1 MILPNTPTLSYIY
14 IQDMLI
20 TYKDVVYQIPNSYT
34 NKPYVY
40 WSANTPNE
48 LIMSDKI
55 LAEEQGRFYLVYNDA
70 GIYTVVPQTEIEI
83 SFSEGVSRDLV
94 TSKIIGFAEN
104 EIIEGKFATIQ
115 TDVNGLKTTVGTMEK
130 DINSNREQISTLTQ
144 TANEISAEVSNI
156 ERNYSTNEELQA
168 LRNNVNIALLEFQ
181 GSLGLF
187 NSDVNIFMQDNKLSD
202 TESSKIESYKTD
214 LIEKR
219 DSLNTRIDE
228 VIAFLNSQ
236 NKTTE
241 AKQLQTQKESLNTS
255 VSSLLSN
262 IATIC
267 ADKTFTN
274 TEMTTMVSQFAN
286 VNTKINETNNLID
299 NYIFLEIGGSLVE
312 EISKLVISQGEIK
325 TTVSKTESDV
335 DIIADNIA
343 SMNTRITQAESKIT
357 NDAIINVV
365 NNRFYTKTEVDNM
378 NSDLEEKVTRTE
390 ERIAQAESKITSDAI
405 INTVGSSFY
414 TKTEVDKLNSN
425 LENLLDENIT
435 NVAQGLENDILLK
448 INGQYANE
456 EDIIELREEVTSKLE
471 QTSDK
476 IEMSF
481 NTAYEYTVE
490 VDDKLTNYK
499 QEMSTN
505 IRFSDEGIELG
516 KSDSPFKATLDNEKL
531 AFSQNDAEVAYISN
545 HKMYIT
551 NAEITSEMQI
561 GKWVWTISPKG
572 NLTLNWRE

>member
-48 LIMSDKI
+48 LIMSNKI

-70 GIYTVVPQTEIEI
+70 GVYTIVPQTEIEI

-94 TSKIIGFAEN
+94 TSKLIGFSGNDINGED
-104 EIIEGKFATIQ
+104 FTTIQ
-115 TDVNGLKTTVGTMEK
+115 ADINGLKTTVGKIEE
-130 DINSNREQISTLTQ
+130 DVNSNKTQISTLTQ
-144 TANEISAEVSNI
+144 TTEEISAEVSNI
-156 ERNYSTNEELQA
+156 ERNYSTSEELQA
-168 LRNNVNIALLEFQ
+168 LRNNVNIALLELQ
-181 GSLGLF
+181 GNLGLF
-187 NSDVNIFMQDNKLSD
+187 NSDVNTFMEDNELSDEESNKL
-202 TESSKIESYKTD
+202 EGYKVN

-219 DSLNTRIDE
+219 DNLNTRIDE

-241 AKQLQTQKESLNTS
+241 AQQLQTQKESLNTS
-255 VSSLLSN
+255 VSNLLSN
-262 IATIC
+262 IETIC
-267 ADKTFTN
+267 ADKIFTN
-274 TEMTTMVSQFAN
+274 IEMTTIVSQFAN

-299 NYIFLEIGGSLVE
+299 SYIFLEIGGSLVE

-335 DIIADNIA
+335 DIMADNIA

-357 NDAIINVV
+357 NDAIINTV
-365 NNRFYTKTEVDNM
+365 NNNFYTKTEVDNM
-378 NSDLEEKVTRTE
+378 KSDLDGKVTRVE
-390 ERIAQAESKITSDAI
+390 ERITQAESKITSDAI
-405 INTVGSSFY
+405 INTVSNSFY
-414 TKTEVDKLNSN
+414 TKTEMDELNSN

-435 NVAQGLENDILLK
+435 NVAQGLEDDILLK

-456 EDIIELREEVTSKLE
+456 EDIVELRKEVASKLE
-471 QTSDK
+471 QTADK

-481 NTAYEYTVE
+481 DTAYEYTVE

-499 QEMSTN
+499 QEVSTN

-531 AFSQNDAEVAYISN
+531 AFSQDDTEVAYISN
-545 HKMYIT
+545 NKMYIT
-551 NAEITSEMQI
+551 NTEITSEMQI

>member
-94 TSKIIGFAEN
+94 TSKLIGFSGNDINGEDFTTMQAD
-104 EIIEGKFATIQ
+104 I
-115 TDVNGLKTTVGTMEK
+115 NGLKTTVGKIEE
-130 DINSNREQISTLTQ
+130 DVNSNKTQISTLTQ
-144 TANEISAEVSNI
+144 TTEEISAEVSNI
-156 ERNYSTNEELQA
+156 ERNYSTSEELQA
-168 LRNNVNIALLEFQ
+168 LRNNVNIALLELQ
-181 GSLGLF
+181 GNLGLF
-187 NSDVNIFMQDNKLSD
+187 NSDVNTFMEDNELSDEESNKLED
-202 TESSKIESYKTD
+202 YKVN

-219 DSLNTRIDE
+219 DNLNTRIDE

-241 AKQLQTQKESLNTS
+241 AQQLQTQKESLNTS
-255 VSSLLSN
+255 VSNLLSN
-262 IATIC
+262 IETIC
-267 ADKTFTN
+267 ADKIFTN
-274 TEMTTMVSQFAN
+274 IEMTTIVSQFAN

-335 DIIADNIA
+335 DIMADNIA

-357 NDAIINVV
+357 NDAIINTV
-365 NNRFYTKTEVDNM
+365 NNNFYTKTEVDNM
-378 NSDLEEKVTRTE
+378 KSDLDGKVTRVE
-390 ERIAQAESKITSDAI
+390 ERIIQAESKITSDAI
-405 INTVGSSFY
+405 INTVSNSFY
-414 TKTEVDKLNSN
+414 TKTEMDELNSN

-435 NVAQGLENDILLK
+435 NVAQGLEDDILLK

-456 EDIIELREEVTSKLE
+456 EDIVELRKEVASKLE
-471 QTSDK
+471 QTADK

-481 NTAYEYTVE
+481 DTAYEYTVE

-499 QEMSTN
+499 QEVSTN

-516 KSDSPFKATLDNEKL
+516 KSDSPFKTTLDNEKL
-531 AFSQNDAEVAYISN
+531 AFSQDDTEVAYITN
-545 HKMYIT
+545 NKMYIT

>member
-40 WSANTPNE
+40 WSANMPNE
-48 LIMSDKI
+48 LIMSNKI

-70 GIYTVVPQTEIEI
+70 GIYTIVPQTEIEI

-94 TSKIIGFAEN
+94 TSKLIGFSGNDINGED
-104 EIIEGKFATIQ
+104 FTTIQ
-115 TDVNGLKTTVGTMEK
+115 ADINGLKTTVGKIEE
-130 DINSNREQISTLTQ
+130 DVNSNKTQISTLTQ
-144 TANEISAEVSNI
+144 TTEEISAEVSNI
-156 ERNYSTNEELQA
+156 ERNYSTSEELQA
-168 LRNNVNIALLEFQ
+168 LRNNVNIALLELQ
-181 GSLGLF
+181 GNLGLF
-187 NSDVNIFMQDNKLSD
+187 NSDVNTFMEDNELSDEESNKL
-202 TESSKIESYKTD
+202 EGYKVN

-219 DSLNTRIDE
+219 DNLNTRIDE

-241 AKQLQTQKESLNTS
+241 AQQLQTQKESLNTS
-255 VSSLLSN
+255 VSNLLSN
-262 IATIC
+262 IETIC
-267 ADKTFTN
+267 ADKIFTN
-274 TEMTTMVSQFAN
+274 IEMTTIVSQFAN

-299 NYIFLEIGGSLVE
+299 SYIFLEIGGSLVE

-335 DIIADNIA
+335 DIMADNIA

-357 NDAIINVV
+357 NDAIINTV
-365 NNRFYTKTEVDNM
+365 NNNFYTKTEVDNM
-378 NSDLEEKVTRTE
+378 KSDLDGKVTRVE
-390 ERIAQAESKITSDAI
+390 ERITQAESKITSDAI
-405 INTVGSSFY
+405 INTVSNSFY
-414 TKTEVDKLNSN
+414 TKTEMDELNSN

-435 NVAQGLENDILLK
+435 NVAQGLEDDILLK

-456 EDIIELREEVTSKLE
+456 EDIVELRKEVASKLE
-471 QTSDK
+471 QTADK

-481 NTAYEYTVE
+481 DTAYEYTVE

-499 QEMSTN
+499 QEVSTN

-531 AFSQNDAEVAYISN
+531 AFSQDDTEVAYISN
-545 HKMYIT
+545 NKMYIT
-551 NAEITSEMQI
+551 NTEITSEMQI

>member
-20 TYKDVVYQIPNSYT
+20 TYNNVVYQIPNSYT

-40 WSANTPNE
+40 WSADTPNE

-94 TSKIIGFAEN
+94 TSKLIGFTGNNIDDE
-104 EIIEGKFATIQ
+104 KFATIQ
-115 TDVNGLKTTVGTMEK
+115 ADVNGLKTTVGTMEK

-144 TANEISAEVSNI
+144 TAEEISAEVSNI
-156 ERNYSTNEELQA
+156 ERNYSTNEELQT

-181 GSLGLF
+181 GNLGLF
-187 NSDVNIFMQDNKLSD
+187 NSDMNIFMEDNELTNEESNKLED
-202 TESSKIESYKTD
+202 YKTS

-219 DSLNTRIDE
+219 DNLNTRIDE

-241 AKQLQTQKESLNTS
+241 IKQLQAQKESLNTS
-255 VSSLLSN
+255 ISNLLSN
-262 IATIC
+262 IETIC
-267 ADKTFTN
+267 TDKIFTN
-274 TEMTTMVSQFAN
+274 TEMTTVVSQFAN
-286 VNTKINETNNLID
+286 VNTKVNETNNLID

-312 EISKLVISQGEIK
+312 EISKLSIGQNEIK
-325 TTVSKTESDV
+325 TTVSKTESNV
-335 DIIADNIA
+335 DIINDNITN
-343 SMNTRITQAESKIT
+343 MNERIAQAENKIT
-357 NDAIINVV
+357 TDAIINTVS
-365 NNRFYTKTEVDNM
+365 NSFYTKTETDEL
-378 NSDLEEKVTRTE
+378 NSNLEGKVTQVE
-390 ERIAQAESKITSDAI
+390 ERIAQAENKITTDAI
-405 INTVGSSFY
+405 INTVSNSFY
-414 TKTEVDKLNSN
+414 TKTEMDKLNSN
-425 LENLLDENIT
+425 LETLLDENIT
-435 NVAQGLENDILLK
+435 NVTQGLEGDILLK
-448 INGQYANE
+448 IDGRYANE
-456 EDIIELREEVTSKLE
+456 DDIVELREEVTSKLE
-471 QTSDK
+471 QTSNK

-490 VDDKLTNYK
+490 VDDKLTDYK

-516 KSDSPFKATLDNEKL
+516 KSDSPFKTTLDNEKL
-531 AFSQNDAEVAYISN
+531 AFSQNDTEIAYISN
-545 HKMYIT
+545 NKMYIT
-551 NAEITSEMQI
+551 NTEITSEMQI

>member
-20 TYKDVVYQIPNSYT
+20 TYNNVVYQIPNSYT

-40 WSANTPNE
+40 WSADTPNE

-94 TSKIIGFAEN
+94 TSKLIGFTGNNIDDE
-104 EIIEGKFATIQ
+104 KFATIQ
-115 TDVNGLKTTVGTMEK
+115 ADVNGLKTTVGTMEK

-144 TANEISAEVSNI
+144 TAEEISAEVSNI
-156 ERNYSTNEELQA
+156 ERNYSTNEELQT

-181 GSLGLF
+181 GNLGLF
-187 NSDVNIFMQDNKLSD
+187 NSDMNIFMEDNELTNEESNKLED
-202 TESSKIESYKTD
+202 YKTS

-219 DSLNTRIDE
+219 DNLNTRIDE

-241 AKQLQTQKESLNTS
+241 IKQLQAQKESLNTS
-255 VSSLLSN
+255 ISNLLSN
-262 IATIC
+262 IETIC
-267 ADKTFTN
+267 TDKIFTN
-274 TEMTTMVSQFAN
+274 TEMTTVVSQFAN
-286 VNTKINETNNLID
+286 VNTKVNETNNLID

-312 EISKLVISQGEIK
+312 EISKLSIGQNEIK
-325 TTVSKTESDV
+325 TTVSKTESNV
-335 DIIADNIA
+335 DIINDNI
-343 SMNTRITQAESKIT
+343 T
-357 NDAIINVV
+357 
-365 NNRFYTKTEVDNM
+365 NM
-378 NSDLEEKVTRTE
+378 N
-390 ERIAQAESKITSDAI
+390 ERIAQAENKITTDAI
-405 INTVGSSFY
+405 INTVSNSFY
-414 TKTEVDKLNSN
+414 TKTEMDKLNSN
-425 LENLLDENIT
+425 LETLLDENIT
-435 NVAQGLENDILLK
+435 NVTQGLEGDILLK
-448 INGQYANE
+448 IDGRYANE
-456 EDIIELREEVTSKLE
+456 DDIVELREEVTSKLE
-471 QTSDK
+471 QTSNK

-490 VDDKLTNYK
+490 VDDKLTDYK

-516 KSDSPFKATLDNEKL
+516 KSDSPFKTTLDNEKL
-531 AFSQNDAEVAYISN
+531 AFSQNDTEIAYISN
-545 HKMYIT
+545 NKMYIT
-551 NAEITSEMQI
+551 NTEITSEMQI